1 MVPENPNFDPVVR
14 TGWNQCHYKDNQI
27 LSPKTVHG
35 LKLELEQ
42 QRYHKNQVSTSIDAP
57 LTSRS
62 HNIWFDHWIFEF
74 YTFLETGSQDLSRG
88 VKINPIQY
96 HLKVAALE
104 GPLPR
109 KVWRGYKKPQ
119 APPRPKERRNFLD
132 LYSLP
137 GCILHIFPLF
147 QTQKTHQNLL
157 IPLFTKNT
165 RYYSYTHSSFPWF
178 YTLGFGV

>member
-88 VKINPIQY
+88 VKINPIQD
-96 HLKVAALE
+96 HLEVAALE
-104 GPLPR
+104 PPPR
-109 KVWRGYKKPQ
+109 NPCRGYKRPQ
-119 APPRPKERRNFLD
+119 APSKPKNKNKKIKNETSWVLLSTWTNFELFS
-132 LYSLP
+132 SLP
-137 GCILHIFPLF
+137 NTKKHIKAFWFFSSP
-147 QTQKTHQNLL
+147 
-157 IPLFTKNT
+157 KNT
-165 RYYSYTHSSFPWF
+165 RYCSYTQSSFP
-178 YTLGFGV
+178 